1 MESIRLRSI
10 APLFYLIWLILAII
24 QAANTELLDDEAY
37 YWTFSQHLD
46 WGYFDHPP
54 MTALLIRAGYW
65 IFPNELGVRLL
76 CILLSTGSI
85 WLLEKMT
92 IRKEPRLFYAIALSM
107 IALQLGGSSAKLL
120 AEASK
125 IGEDFGYDEINLN
138 LGCPSRKVEKSKFG
152 ACLMKEPNLVADC
165 LSKMQASTNLPV
177 TIKTRIGYD
186 NVEDYENLHNFI
198 STLKSTGVKTFI
210 IHARKAMLGKFTPK
224 QNLNIPPLKYEYVYK
239 LKEDFPNEEIIING
253 GITSVD
259 QINPLL
265 QKTDG
270 VMIGRA
276 AYHTPYMLAEI
287 EKEIFGT
294 KEVLSRQDVIEQ
306 LIPYV
311 KDEIKK
317 GTRLNQIMRHT
328 IGLFHGQT
336 GASYW
341 KRYLS
346 ENMCV
351 RDADVKKIDHIM
363 DKIKYNNIDTSVGQT
378 A

>member
-1 MESIRLRSI
+1 MNRKVSVAPMMDCTDRHERYFLRLISK
-10 APLFYLIWLILAII
+10 
-24 QAANTELLDDEAY
+24 NTLLYTEMIVDEAI
-37 YWTFSQHLD
+37 SR
-46 WGYFDHPP
+46 G
-54 MTALLIRAGYW
+54 
-65 IFPNELGVRLL
+65 NKKK
-76 CILLSTGSI
+76 
-85 WLLEKMT
+85 LLEFNVNEK
-92 IRKEPRLFYAIALSM
+92 PVS
-107 IALQLGGSSAKLL
+107 LQLGGSSPKLL

-138 LGCPSRKVEKSKFG
+138 LGCPSKKVEKNKFG
-152 ACLMKEPNLVADC
+152 ACLMKEPNLVGDC
-165 LSKMQASTNLPV
+165 LSKMQSVTKLPV

-186 NVEDYENLHNFI
+186 DVEDYENFFNFI
-198 STLKSTGVKTFI
+198 SKIKTTGVKTFI

-239 LKEDFPNEEIIING
+239 LKKDFPNDEVILNG
-253 GITSVD
+253 GITSVE
-259 QINPLL
+259 QIKPHLK
-265 QKTDG
+265 KTDG

-276 AYHTPYMLAEI
+276 AYHTPYILAEI
-287 EKEIFGT
+287 EKEIFNN
-294 KEVLSRQDVIEQ
+294 KNVPSRQDVIEQ
-306 LIPYV
+306 LIPYI

-328 IGLFHGQT
+328 LGLFHGQT

-363 DKIKYNNIDTSVGQT
+363 DKIKYNNVDTSVGQS